1 MTSCD
6 WDIELNRAPLGS
18 QRTIT
23 LQSAAVRKTFS
34 SSVVA
39 LCFAA
44 ACASENAP
52 STTTAAPKPASGG
65 TVIATYAG
73 QQFTTEDFTREVERL
88 PPRSRAQLTTPER
101 KRQFVDNYILNQLLS
116 EQGRAKGYD
125 RDPEIVRQ
133 IDDLR
138 QRLVVQRVMRD
149 YQEAPVLADEDIRA
163 YYEKNQRLFSG
174 AQIHAAHIL
183 VKDEDLA
190 KRIKAQL
197 DAAPDNFEE
206 LAKTN
211 SVDTATAARGGDLG
225 FFGQGRMVAEFE
237 RAAFALEKPGDLSP
251 IVQTPFGYHIIKL
264 LELKDGPSRP
274 FDEVKERIR
283 VAMVNQRRQE
293 LVTERFDK
301 VKSDAKI
308 QIDEAALEKAEL
320 PAPPPGSD
328 TPAIS
333 GH

>member
-1 MTSCD
+1 M
-6 WDIELNRAPLGS
+6 IGLL
-18 QRTIT
+18 
-23 LQSAAVRKTFS
+23 SAAVRRLAWT
-34 SSVVA
+34 SVVA

-52 STTTAAPKPASGG
+52 SSSSSTAETKSASSTSGG
-65 TVIATYAG
+65 AVIATYANKK
-73 QQFTTEDFTREVERL
+73 FTIEDFKREVERL

-101 KRQFVDNYILNQLLS
+101 RRQFVDNYVLNDLLAD
-116 EQGRAKGYD
+116 QGHAKGYD

-149 YQEAPVLADEDIRA
+149 YQEAPVLSDDEIKA
-163 YYEKNQRLFSG
+163 YYEQNQRLFSG

-183 VKDEDLA
+183 VKDETLA
-190 KRIKAQL
+190 KQLRAEL
-197 DAAPDNFEE
+197 DAQPDKFDE

-251 IVQTPFGYHIIKL
+251 VVQTPFGYHIIKL
-264 LELKDGPSRP
+264 IERKDGPAKP
-274 FDEVKERIR
+274 FDDVKDRIR
-283 VAMVNQRRQE
+283 VAMTNQRRQE
-293 LVTERFDK
+293 LVTQRFDK
-301 VKSDAKI
+301 VKADAKI
-308 QIDEAALEKAEL
+308 HVDDAALDKVEL
-320 PAPPPGSD
+320 PPPPAGGAD
-328 TPAIS
+328 ATEVT

>member
-1 MTSCD
+1 M
-6 WDIELNRAPLGS
+6 
-18 QRTIT
+18 
-23 LQSAAVRKTFS
+23 
-34 SSVVA
+34 VV

-44 ACASENAP
+44 ACASGNAP
-52 STTTAAPKPASGG
+52 SESSATKAAPASGG

-73 QQFTTEDFTREVERL
+73 KQFTTEDFRREVERL

-101 KRQFVDNYILNQLLS
+101 RRQFVDNFILNELLS

-125 RDPEIVRQ
+125 RDPDIVRQ

-149 YQEAPVLADEDIRA
+149 YQETPVLTDDDIKA
-163 YYEKNQRLFSG
+163 YYDQNQRLFSG

-183 VKDEDLA
+183 VKDEALA
-190 KRIKAQL
+190 KRLRAEL
-197 DAAPDNFEE
+197 DAAPDKFEE

-251 IVQTPFGYHIIKL
+251 VVKSPFGYHIIKL
-264 LELKDGPSRP
+264 LERKDGPAKP
-274 FDEVKERIR
+274 FEDVKERIR
-283 VAMVNQRRQE
+283 VAMTNQRRQE

-301 VKSDAKI
+301 IKADAKI
-308 QIDEAALEKAEL
+308 HIDDDALANAEL
-320 PAPPPGSD
+320 PGPAPGATEVPE
-328 TPAIS
+328 II

>member
-1 MTSCD
+1 VIAT
-6 WDIELNRAPLGS
+6 
-18 QRTIT
+18 
-23 LQSAAVRKTFS
+23 
-34 SSVVA
+34 

-52 STTTAAPKPASGG
+52 STTSSPAAKPASGG
-65 TVIATYAG
+65 EVIATYAG
-73 QQFTTEDFTREVERL
+73 KKFTTENFRREVERL

-101 KRQFVDNYILNQLLS
+101 RRQFIDNYILNDLLS
-116 EQGRAKGYD
+116 DQGRAKGYD

-149 YQEAPVLADEDIRA
+149 YQEAPVLSDAEIKA
-163 YYEKNQRLFSG
+163 YYDQNQRLFSG

-183 VKDEDLA
+183 VKDETLA
-190 KRIKAQL
+190 KQLRAQL
-197 DAAPDNFEE
+197 DAAPDKFEE

-264 LELKDGPSRP
+264 IERKDGPSKP
-274 FDEVKERIR
+274 FDDVKDRIR
-283 VAMVNQRRQE
+283 VAMTNQRRQE
-293 LVTERFDK
+293 VVTQRFDK
-301 VKSDAKI
+301 VKADAKI
-308 QIDEAALEKAEL
+308 QVNEDVLNKAEL
-320 PAPPPGSD
+320 PPPPASAAD
-328 TPAIS
+328 TPEIT

>member
-1 MTSCD
+1 M
-6 WDIELNRAPLGS
+6 IGLL
-18 QRTIT
+18 
-23 LQSAAVRKTFS
+23 SAAVQRLAWTS
-34 SSVVA
+34 IVA

-52 STTTAAPKPASGG
+52 SSTSPAADAKSASSTSGG
-65 TVIATYAG
+65 AVIATYANKK
-73 QQFTTEDFTREVERL
+73 FTTDDFKREVERL

-101 KRQFVDNYILNQLLS
+101 RRQFVDNYVLNDLLAD
-116 EQGRAKGYD
+116 QGRAKGYD

-149 YQEAPVLADEDIRA
+149 YQEAPVLSDDEIKA
-163 YYEKNQRLFSG
+163 YYDQNQRLFSG

-183 VKDEDLA
+183 VKDETLA
-190 KRIKAQL
+190 KQLRAQL
-197 DAAPDNFEE
+197 DAQPDKFEE

-251 IVQTPFGYHIIKL
+251 VVQTTFGYHIIKL
-264 LELKDGPSRP
+264 IERKDGPAKP
-274 FDEVKERIR
+274 FDDVKDRIR
-283 VAMVNQRRQE
+283 VAMTNQRRQD
-293 LVTERFDK
+293 LVTQRFDK
-301 VKSDAKI
+301 VKADAKI
-308 QIDEAALEKAEL
+308 KVDDDALAKVEL
-320 PAPPPGSD
+320 PPPATGATD
-328 TPAIS
+328 AAEVT

>member
-1 MTSCD
+1 MQKTIWTSV
-6 WDIELNRAPLGS
+6 
-18 QRTIT
+18 
-23 LQSAAVRKTFS
+23 AVM
-34 SSVVA
+34 
-39 LCFAA
+39 CFAA

-52 STTTAAPKPASGG
+52 SSSAPPDKPAAGG
-65 TVIATYAG
+65 TVIATYADK
-73 QQFTTEDFTREVERL
+73 QFTTEDFRREVERL

-101 KRQFVDNYILNQLLS
+101 RRQFVDNFILNELLAA
-116 EQGRAKGYD
+116 QGRSKGYD

-149 YQEAPVLADEDIRA
+149 YQEAPVLTDEDVRK
-163 YYEKNQRLFSG
+163 YYDQNQRLFSG

-183 VKDEDLA
+183 VKDEALA
-190 KRIKAQL
+190 KDLRAQL
-197 DAAPDNFEE
+197 DAAPEKFED

-237 RAAFALEKPGDLSP
+237 RTAFALEKPGDLSAV
-251 IVQTPFGYHIIKL
+251 VQTPFGFHIIKL
-264 LELKDGPSRP
+264 LERKDGPSKP
-274 FDEVKERIR
+274 FDDVKERIR

-293 LVTERFDK
+293 LVNQRFDK
-301 VKSDAKI
+301 VKGEAKI
-308 QIDEAALEKAEL
+308 HVDEDALAKAEL
-320 PAPPPGSD
+320 PAPPPGATD
-328 TPAIS
+328 APEIT